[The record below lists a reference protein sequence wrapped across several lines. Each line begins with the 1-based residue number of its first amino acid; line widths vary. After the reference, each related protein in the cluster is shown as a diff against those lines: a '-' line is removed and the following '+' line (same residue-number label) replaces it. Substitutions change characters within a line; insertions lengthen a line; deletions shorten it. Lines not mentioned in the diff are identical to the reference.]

1 MRFLILLLPLLAG
14 CAYNSTT
21 ITAQGNVTCNASV
34 DKPTNVNPLAGNTVS
49 PSGNTVPVAP

>member
-1 MRFLILLLPLLAG
+1 MGRITLLIMTILNLAG

-34 DKPTNVNPLAGNTVS
+34 DKPVTVNTKAQAD
-49 PSGNTVPVAP
+49 GNTVPVKP